1 MTAISAEAVKELRE
15 KTGAGMMECKKALV
29 ESSGDFEK
37 AIDTLRQKGLATA
50 AKKAGRTAS
59 EGMIGSYIHMDR
71 IGVMIEV
78 NCETDFVARTDD
90 FREMVKDIA
99 MHIAAAG
106 PTYLSREEV
115 PREVLDHEK
124 EIYRAQVTNKPPQ
137 VVEKIVEGKIEKFF
151 SDTCL
156 LDQIF
161 VKDPD
166 QKKKIKDLITEKVAK
181 LGENVVVRRF
191 ARFQLGETQPSVPK
205 SC

>member
-1 MTAISAEAVKELRE
+1 MTAISAEAVRELRE

-29 ESSGDFEK
+29 ESAGDFEK

-50 AKKAGRTAS
+50 AKKAGRSAS
-59 EGMIGSYIHMDR
+59 EGMIGSYIHMDK
-71 IGVMIEV
+71 IGVMVEV

-90 FREMVKDIA
+90 FREMVKDLA
-99 MHIAAAG
+99 MHIAAAN

-115 PREVLDHEK
+115 PQEVLDREK
-124 EIYRAQVTNKPPQ
+124 EIYRAQVTNKPSQ
-137 VVEKIVEGKIEKFF
+137 VVEKIVEGKLEKFF

-166 QKKKIKDLITEKVAK
+166 QKKKITDVVTDKVAK
-181 LGENVVVRRF
+181 LGENLVLRRF
-191 ARFQLGETQPSVPK
+191 VRFQLGETQASAPK

>member
-1 MTAISAEAVKELRE
+1 MTAISAEAVRELRE

-29 ESSGDFEK
+29 ASAGDFEK

-50 AKKAGRTAS
+50 AKKAGRSAS

-71 IGVMIEV
+71 IGVMVEV

-90 FREMVKDIA
+90 FREMVKDVA
-99 MHIAAAG
+99 MHIAAAN

-115 PREVLDHEK
+115 PQEVLDREK
-124 EIYRAQVTNKPPQ
+124 DIYRAQVTNKPPQ
-137 VVEKIVEGKIEKFF
+137 VVEKIVEGKLEKFF

-166 QKKKIKDLITEKVAK
+166 QKKKIKDVITDKVAK
-181 LGENVVVRRF
+181 LGENIVLKRF
-191 ARFQLGETQPSVPK
+191 ARFQLGETQPSAPK